1 MNNNPFSKKTF
12 SFLLIPFLAI
22 LFLLFAKFT
31 TGIRPDH
38 YLLVAIIITFYY
50 ISSFTR
56 RLITGLAII
65 IVYWII
71 FDSMKACPNWA
82 FNDVDI
88 QPLYDFEKKLF
99 GIIIN
104 GDTLV
109 PNEYFLLHTSVA
121 ADIICGIFYLGWM
134 PLPLLFAFYL
144 YFKNKNLFLRFC
156 MAFFI
161 VNIFGFIIYYAH
173 PAAPP
178 WYYLE
183 HGNLLDVNTKSNAAG
198 LLRFDQFFGINLFEN
213 LYSKGSNVFAAMP
226 SLHASYPLIGLFY
239 AFKQPLKWMRVV
251 FAVVMCGIWFAAIY
265 LTHHYILDV
274 IAGTNSNSGSIFRI

>member
-1 MNNNPFSKKTF
+1 
-12 SFLLIPFLAI
+12 
-22 LFLLFAKFT
+22 
-31 TGIRPDH
+31 
-38 YLLVAIIITFYY
+38 
-50 ISSFTR
+50 
-56 RLITGLAII
+56 
-65 IVYWII
+65 
-71 FDSMKACPNWA
+71 
-82 FNDVDI
+82 
-88 QPLYDFEKKLF
+88 
-99 GIIIN
+99 
-104 GDTLV
+104 
-109 PNEYFLLHTSVA
+109 
-121 ADIICGIFYLGWM
+121 
-134 PLPLLFAFYL
+134 
-144 YFKNKNLFLRFC
+144 

-274 IAGTNSNSGSIFRI
+274 IAGIICGVLGIFVFEKILLKNNFFKRFVEKYERIISAH